1 MHDIKNSVVNI
12 NEKILWHLVDEIRI
26 RGYNKEFGGHWT
38 YNGYSKIT
46 YLLKRTIIFISHPH
60 YINIYGSD
68 SFDIVECRNK
78 VSLIDRLLGKS
89 KYCMKY
95 KAILNINNNIKSRID
110 MISFINSDFNR
121 QEKEINEYLS
131 DIENKDEK
139 HIEAKYCSVRLN
151 QHCMDSEKYNIYS
164 YEIMLN
170 NRDQR
175 YRELL

>member
-1 MHDIKNSVVNI
+1 M
-12 NEKILWHLVDEIRI
+12 
-26 RGYNKEFGGHWT
+26 T
-38 YNGYSKIT
+38 
-46 YLLKRTIIFISHPH
+46 
-60 YINIYGSD
+60 
-68 SFDIVECRNK
+68 
-78 VSLIDRLLGKS
+78 
-89 KYCMKY
+89 
-95 KAILNINNNIKSRID
+95 
-110 MISFINSDFNR
+110 SFINNDFNR

-175 YRELL
+175 YRELYKMLYDYFN

>member
-12 NEKILWHLVDEIRI
+12 NEKILWHLVDEICI

-46 YLLKRTIIFISHPH
+46 YPLKRTIIFISHPH

-95 KAILNINNNIKSRID
+95 K
-110 MISFINSDFNR
+110 ISYRYDIFINSDFNR

-164 YEIMLN
+164 YKIMLN
-170 NRDQR
+170 NRD
-175 YRELL
+175 